1 MAEETPLR
9 SPTAAD
15 TESAAVDVFRDAAE
29 RVYGTPAAFAKIC
42 RYRDILASRGIEWGL
57 LGPREVA
64 RLWDR
69 HILNSAAVASLVPPA
84 ATVADIGSGAGL
96 PGVPVAVLRSD
107 LRVDLVE
114 PLLRRATFLTQTAEE
129 LDLTERVTVVRA
141 RSDEVTT
148 RYDAVLSRALAPLD
162 RLVRWCLPLLAEG
175 GSILA
180 LKGSSA
186 QQEVAKH
193 RALLRREGL
202 VAKVVELQADS
213 AATPATVITIQRV

>member
-1 MAEETPLR
+1 M
-9 SPTAAD
+9 
-15 TESAAVDVFRDAAE
+15 
-29 RVYGTPAAFAKIC
+29 
-42 RYRDILASRGIEWGL
+42 
-57 LGPREVA
+57 
-64 RLWDR
+64 
-69 HILNSAAVASLVPPA
+69 
-84 ATVADIGSGAGL
+84 
-96 PGVPVAVLRSD
+96 
-107 LRVDLVE
+107 DLVE